1 MAVVPSGTRNP
12 ILIERD
18 LGSISLISLLYWGP
32 LLQWQSTRAY
42 AFVCTVVLHQWL
54 QCVLSASAPKRR
66 FPHRQQILPSA
77 TSSSCTSL
85 ISVKVINSTTGILLY
100 LEYCGEL
107 NLVVKIETPLRC
119 QYCACETSGPDFL
132 IEEYHPSICTSWT
145 CLNNLCSTSFFFQSL
160 PWQFSQFPQNQ
171 ISSIIC
177 T

>member
-1 MAVVPSGTRNP
+1 MAVNTSLCICLYSSSTSMTAMCTQCFSTAREDSP
-12 ILIERD
+12 I
-18 LGSISLISLLYWGP
+18 
-32 LLQWQSTRAY
+32 
-42 AFVCTVVLHQWL
+42 
-54 QCVLSASAPKRR
+54 ASRS
-66 FPHRQQILPSA
+66 FSSA

-132 IEEYHPSICTSWT
+132 IEEYHPSIRTSWT
-145 CLNNLCSTSFFFQSL
+145 CLNNLRSTSFFFQSL

>member
-1 MAVVPSGTRNP
+1 MAVNTSLWICLYSSST
-12 ILIERD
+12 
-18 LGSISLISLLYWGP
+18 SIDCNVCSV
-32 LLQWQSTRAY
+32 LQHR
-42 AFVCTVVLHQWL
+42 
-54 QCVLSASAPKRR
+54 KGR
-66 FPHRQQILPSA
+66 FPHHLQILPSA

-85 ISVKVINSTTGILLY
+85 ISIKDINSTTGILLY

-132 IEEYHPSICTSWT
+132 IEEYHPSICTSWI

-171 ISSIIC
+171 ISSIIR